1 MYCVCRDNM
10 SDYTEQAA
18 IGTGEEARS
27 EVESEEE
34 PVTVPSML
42 KDLDDVN
49 LNEWDEDDSVE
60 DLLKS
65 EFATSVEEVQGTV
78 LTDGDDAEAIDNE
91 ESYTDHAALTEH
103 DPDTV
108 DPEAVALESLQKKAK
123 DGELDGTTT
132 VDNRGEVVMDAIER
146 ATKDVRSKDTADQN
160 EVFREAVS
168 HATEMAT
175 SKIEAAELAGDYVL
189 KVTDDTKTAVQ
200 ARKEAVLGFS
210 KARQYVSSYEDAPD
224 DVNVKE
230 GENGSL
236 YYDPQERGRGNNE
249 TTGPV
254 DNDLLGMDRDELGKA
269 MELDP
274 NDPDT
279 NFKDAQREARAE
291 KAIRTVA
298 EAFGVEVGRV
308 ARFFKE
314 ARERGVTDAQSLV
327 KQAEVVFRK
336 QSFSEGDEFYSDLN
350 DTSVTVVEIDGD
362 EAHISN
368 GEGDNWTESVED
380 VEDKISDGDWTHV
393 EDTDETAGEKATDP
407 DELEDPDDDGEEELD
422 IEGDPDE
429 IEDPDDDGEEEL
441 DVDPSMDDPDDE
453 EKQEAEDIDHEL
465 VYEVV
470 AEAYDIDPEEAE
482 EVLHNGLDVEE
493 KQEDPCWEGYTMVGT
508 KENGDPRCVPEDE
521 ADNYDPEKSEDG
533 LHVDWEKQDD
543 DPCWDGYVQVGMKEG
558 EDGEPVPNCVPEDE
572 ADKMVENAVE
582 AAFSEDTAIE
592 AAIESAFDG
601 DTDFSKDRRYVEDPD
616 DVPEGYEV
624 QEGQQ
629 GGYYYETGGGGEEES
644 GGEEGMSDE
653 EQRELTSEA
662 MHEIAEIDGAMNISG
677 EERGDGYGITMDVDE
692 DADPS
697 QVATQV
703 ASVDGTANITG
714 EENDDGTVSISMDID
729 QPVDDMDNPVDGNE
743 ESNVEAEAGRAM
755 SALQENVPE
764 ERMDTVNEVV
774 DMAMEED
781 DPDAIVSMAE
791 MLVDDFEAEEG
802 NSTEPGDD
810 NANEE
815 PEGGDTELPDAIG
828 DPSEEEEQELRDRT
842 QDMIDE
848 GDIQDRVND
857 FSAPMLDG
865 EAAGAEARNEV
876 ANRIMGEIT
885 QGDDL
890 PVLRGGALEAVQG
903 EVYDAVEEVVD
914 EEMGTDLAMSVEES
928 IDAGVQRAFEQ

>member
-42 KDLDDVN
+42 KDLDDVS

-78 LTDGDDAEAIDNE
+78 LTDGNDAEAIDNE

-108 DPEAVALESLQKKAK
+108 DPEAVALQSLQKKAK
-123 DGELDGTTT
+123 DGGLDGTTT

-146 ATKDVRSKDTADQN
+146 ATEDVRSKDTADQN

-168 HATEMAT
+168 HATDMAT
-175 SKIEAAELAGDYVL
+175 TKIEAAELAGDYVL

-380 VEDKISDGDWTHV
+380 VKDKISDGDWTHV

-422 IEGDPDE
+422 
-429 IEDPDDDGEEEL
+429 
-441 DVDPSMDDPDDE
+441 VDPSMDDPD
-453 EKQEAEDIDHEL
+453 
-465 VYEVV
+465 
-470 AEAYDIDPEEAE
+470 
-482 EVLHNGLDVEE
+482 E

-558 EDGEPVPNCVPEDE
+558 DDGEPVPNCVPEDE
-572 ADKMVENAVE
+572 ADKMVENAID

-601 DTDFSKDRRYVEDPD
+601 DTDFRKGRRYVEDPD

-644 GGEEGMSDE
+644 GGEEEGMTDE
-653 EQRELTSEA
+653 EQRELTSDA
-662 MHEIAEIDGAMNISG
+662 MHEIAEIDGAVNISG
-677 EERGDGYGITMDVDE
+677 EERGDGYGITMDVEE

-714 EENDDGTVSISMDID
+714 EENDDGTVSISMDVTE
-729 QPVDDMDNPVDGNE
+729 PVDDMDNPVDGNE

-781 DPDAIVSMAE
+781 DPDAIVSIAE

-802 NSTEPGDD
+802 DSTEPGDD
-810 NANEE
+810 N
-815 PEGGDTELPDAIG
+815 
-828 DPSEEEEQELRDRT
+828 
-842 QDMIDE
+842 DE
-848 GDIQDRVND
+848 V
-857 FSAPMLDG
+857 S
-865 EAAGAEARNEV
+865 
-876 ANRIMGEIT
+876 T
-885 QGDDL
+885 
-890 PVLRGGALEAVQG
+890 
-903 EVYDAVEEVVD
+903 
-914 EEMGTDLAMSVEES
+914 SVEES